1 MLMWLA
7 GRRAEDE
14 TMQNKVTGTDMDD
27 AGSARYESIRQ
38 VLLKVFQQNSVPAGL
53 VLLEG
58 PLAQLFGTSRVP
70 VRRALSMLHDEG
82 WIARFEGRGFIV
94 ARDNEDVEP
103 VRIALTRELFGLEQ
117 RDELVD
123 TRSTGEKVLE
133 NLQGILSTAMVF
145 GCYQVDET
153 GAAKHYNTS
162 RAVIRESLMRLRD
175 KGLVEKEPYS
185 QWLTGP
191 LTARELAD
199 HFEIRAH
206 LEPAALRK
214 AGERLSVAWLNA
226 RLDNVQTCRG
236 KQLNAAELE
245 MLEEDLHI
253 RSLEP
258 AGNKLM
264 MQILRQNQSPF
275 IVTRI
280 FYERL
285 SIPVDSAMLDEHS
298 LVYEFLLKRNW
309 ELAGACMRDHLE
321 RAQVRTLQRL
331 KVLSVLPVPELPVF
345 MERQ

>member
-1 MLMWLA
+1 MQALRVTKVFARFLLM
-7 GRRAEDE
+7 
-14 TMQNKVTGTDMDD
+14 
-27 AGSARYESIRQ
+27 
-38 VLLKVFQQNSVPAGL
+38 VFQQNSVPAGL

-175 KGLVEKEPYS
+175 KG
-185 QWLTGP
+185 W
-191 LTARELAD
+191 
-199 HFEIRAH
+199 
-206 LEPAALRK
+206 
-214 AGERLSVAWLNA
+214 
-226 RLDNVQTCRG
+226 
-236 KQLNAAELE
+236 
-245 MLEEDLHI
+245 
-253 RSLEP
+253 
-258 AGNKLM
+258 
-264 MQILRQNQSPF
+264 
-275 IVTRI
+275 
-280 FYERL
+280 
-285 SIPVDSAMLDEHS
+285 
-298 LVYEFLLKRNW
+298 
-309 ELAGACMRDHLE
+309 
-321 RAQVRTLQRL
+321 
-331 KVLSVLPVPELPVF
+331 
-345 MERQ
+345 

>member
-1 MLMWLA
+1 
-7 GRRAEDE
+7 
-14 TMQNKVTGTDMDD
+14 
-27 AGSARYESIRQ
+27 
-38 VLLKVFQQNSVPAGL
+38 
-53 VLLEG
+53 
-58 PLAQLFGTSRVP
+58 
-70 VRRALSMLHDEG
+70 MLHDEG

-309 ELAGACMRDHLE
+309 ELAAACMRDHLE